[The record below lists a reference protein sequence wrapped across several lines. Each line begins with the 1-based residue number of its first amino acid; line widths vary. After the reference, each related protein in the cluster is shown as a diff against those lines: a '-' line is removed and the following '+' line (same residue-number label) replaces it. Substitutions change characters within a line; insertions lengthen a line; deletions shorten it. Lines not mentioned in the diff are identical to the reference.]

1 VVPAEWTDRVL
12 CADPTLIAHYAA
24 SSSGDPATPQA
35 YYHDCWWVWD
45 AAKGRYAGHGI
56 NGQMVLVDRSTN
68 TVIAMM
74 STWPHRMDPQL
85 SDFGSRVAEELL
97 DHLSR

>member
-1 VVPAEWTDRVL
+1 
-12 CADPTLIAHYAA
+12 
-24 SSSGDPATPQA
+24 
-35 YYHDCWWVWD
+35 VWD

-68 TVIAMM
+68 TVVAQV
-74 STWPHRMDPQL
+74 STWPNRMDPHL
-85 SDFGSRVAEELL
+85 AEFGSRLAEQLL